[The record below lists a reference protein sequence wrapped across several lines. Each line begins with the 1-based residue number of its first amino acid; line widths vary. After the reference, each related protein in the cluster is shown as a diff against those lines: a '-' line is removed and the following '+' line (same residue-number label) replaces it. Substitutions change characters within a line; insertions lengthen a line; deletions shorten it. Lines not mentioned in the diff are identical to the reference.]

1 MQISKIEIKN
11 FRNFRHVVVDTSQ
24 TMLLVGAND
33 TGKSNFIFALRLV
46 LDKQLSLA
54 ARKLKTDDFWHGIE
68 PWAGNTIEIHVEF
81 TDYSDN
87 KNLRRILDSY
97 TDGREGFASLA
108 FIFKPKENIL
118 DPVQAK
124 EKDYRPY
131 LYGGGGEEKADW
143 SLLHNLNISFVDA
156 LRNAESELVARRQ
169 PLRDLLTLYDINANS
184 LADAELHMATIN
196 DVLKEVKQIQTFEKD
211 LNNILD
217 EVKEHIHKLN
227 PVLRL
232 TANDAEA
239 ILKMLRILLHTDR
252 LLPLSSTSLGLTNL
266 LYLALYLLDVEQRE
280 KIQTPIDGNEF
291 ELIIPAIEEPEAH
304 LHPHVQRLLFKK
316 FMRRNS
322 SLILSTHSPHIASV
336 APLNSFLMFRKE
348 ASGQETL
355 VSSTANLKNDLSPNE
370 FEDIARYLDVTRA
383 ELLFSRAVI
392 FVEGDAEEYLLP
404 ALAHIAG
411 INLDRYGI
419 TICNIRGTN
428 FAPFVKLDGPPI
440 KCC

>member
-1 MQISKIEIKN
+1 M
-11 FRNFRHVVVDTSQ
+11 
-24 TMLLVGAND
+24 
-33 TGKSNFIFALRLV
+33 
-46 LDKQLSLA
+46 
-54 ARKLKTDDFWHGIE
+54 
-68 PWAGNTIEIHVEF
+68 
-81 TDYSDN
+81 
-87 KNLRRILDSY
+87 
-97 TDGREGFASLA
+97 
-108 FIFKPKENIL
+108 
-118 DPVQAK
+118 
-124 EKDYRPY
+124 
-131 LYGGGGEEKADW
+131 
-143 SLLHNLNISFVDA
+143 
-156 LRNAESELVARRQ
+156 
-169 PLRDLLTLYDINANS
+169 LTLYDINANS

-428 FAPFVKLDGPPI
+428 FAPFVKLVSYKKDAVGKSSGLGIPFVILTDGDKYVDQKQKAISWAKETGNYNENDLSQLKKRLEMTSKVKLYSRIEELDIPI
-440 KCC
+440 SFYSGLNRAISLLEFIDIDATTEASTIQAYREQAWNNVLKT